1 VSVSAA
7 NLGIVVVTYRRN
19 ELLTT
24 LFDSFIALNTRPRL
38 IVVVDNDANP
48 DTRVLCEEL
57 HATLKPDDV
66 DVRYIAM
73 DTNTGGA
80 GGFSRGAAEA
90 YDAGAEWLWL
100 MDDDV
105 KLLPHAVDAVEPWLE
120 RAVANNN
127 RVLQVRRLNFN
138 GEVFY
143 WQYHFINS
151 LGIPNPVAKAAFAD
165 DETSRPM
172 NTACFEGGLFHRSVV
187 AEIGLPDPR
196 FFIYWDDT
204 TYGYLAS
211 KVTKPLLISDIVMQ
225 RTREISHA
233 RIGEARK
240 LNGTSDMVRYHI
252 MRNRGYI
259 SKYLAVY
266 GDYHPV
272 LFGIGTAATAAK
284 ELIRIALV
292 DREASGLSGVKAV
305 FKGMRDAWKI
315 YRDWAW
321 QPMPP
326 LASPQA

>member
-1 VSVSAA
+1 LTTA

-24 LFDSFIALNTRPRL
+24 LFDSFIALTTRPRL
-38 IVVVDNDANP
+38 VVVVDNDANP
-48 DTRVLCEEL
+48 ETRVMCDEL
-57 HATLKPDDV
+57 AVSLKPDDV
-66 DVRYIAM
+66 DVRYIPM
-73 DTNTGGA
+73 DANTGGA
-80 GGFSRGAAEA
+80 GGFSRGTQEA
-90 YDAGAEWLWL
+90 YEAGAEWLWL

-120 RAVANNN
+120 RSPANNN

-143 WQYHFINS
+143 WQYQFINS
-151 LGIPNPVAKAAFAD
+151 LGIPNPVAKAAFSEG
-165 DETSRPM
+165 ETSRPM
-172 NTACFEGGLFHRSVV
+172 NTACFEGGLFHRSIV

-211 KVTKPLLISDIVMQ
+211 KVTRPLLIADIVMQ
-225 RTREISHA
+225 RTREIAHA

-259 SKYLAVY
+259 AKYLALN
-266 GDYHPV
+266 GDYNPV

-284 ELIRIALV
+284 ELIRLALV
-292 DREASGLSGVKAV
+292 DHSLKGVAEV
-305 FKGMRDAWKI
+305 FRGMRDAWKI
-315 YRDWAW
+315 YTDWAW
-321 QPMPP
+321 QPMPK
-326 LASPQA
+326 LGS